1 MSENGQVRFRL
12 TPAQRVRRGAD
23 FRAVRETGR
32 RLDGS
37 WFLLT
42 VRSRGD
48 SLPARIGV
56 VVSRAVGNAVARN
69 RVKRLFREIFRR
81 NQHEIPAGL
90 DLVMVARRSAHGVD
104 QTSLEKRF
112 LKLLGKLGEDAVA

>member
-1 MSENGQVRFRL
+1 MSDTGQVRFRL

-23 FRAVRETGR
+23 FRAARETGQ

-42 VRSRGD
+42 VRTRGD
-48 SLPARIGV
+48 ALPARIGV

-69 RVKRLFREIFRR
+69 RVKRHFREIFRR
-81 NQHEIPAGL
+81 NQHRIPAGL

-104 QTSLEKRF
+104 QESLEKRF
-112 LKLLGKLGEDAVA
+112 LKLIGKLGENATA